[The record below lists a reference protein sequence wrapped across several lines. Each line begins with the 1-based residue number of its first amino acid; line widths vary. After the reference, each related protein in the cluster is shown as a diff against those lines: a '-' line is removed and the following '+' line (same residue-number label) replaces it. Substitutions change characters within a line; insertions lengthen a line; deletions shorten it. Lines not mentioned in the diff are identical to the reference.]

1 MKNSIFIHIYLNF
14 PSKTTT
20 FAHHFDTRDKQGSKE
35 NHLQNE
41 ISILPQARLL
51 YNFYTVLLLH

>member
-20 FAHHFDTRDKQGSKE
+20 FAKYFDTRISNRVKKT
-35 NHLQNE
+35 HLQDEHLFSQIE
-41 ISILPQARLL
+41 IIR
-51 YNFYTVLLLH
+51 